1 MVSVDKLDVACY
13 QAQAAAAN
21 YNYLDPLAT
30 KIPIPLVLAYQYP
43 FFWYFL
49 FHSFGASYSFLW
61 HFPTQ
66 FFHKFRPN
74 PFDMF
79 LLDGVVVSWFILIP

>member
-30 KIPIPLVLAYQYP
+30 KIPIPLILAYQYP

-49 FHSFGASYSFLW
+49 YHSFGAS
-61 HFPTQ
+61 
-66 FFHKFRPN
+66 
-74 PFDMF
+74 
-79 LLDGVVVSWFILIP
+79 LLIPLALSYPILVSWFILIP

>member
-1 MVSVDKLDVACY
+1 MFEKYKPTNYLGLKLYIVESADKLDVACY

-30 KIPIPLVLAYQYP
+30 KIPIPLVLAYQY
-43 FFWYFL
+43 
-49 FHSFGASYSFLW
+49 HSFGIFFTIHLVLPYSFLW

-66 FFHKFRPN
+66 
-74 PFDMF
+74 
-79 LLDGVVVSWFILIP
+79 SWFPGSF